1 MKASSPFLFFIIRF
15 VVLYSVLSII
25 YNLYLNQSL
34 SLDPITNLVAEI
46 VQKSLPFFGTQATL
60 SFTEMQS
67 ASFVYLTSDIPIVK
81 IIEGCNSISIII
93 LFIAFT
99 FSFYSGFSRTFIF
112 ALLGSI
118 SIFALNIL
126 RIDLFIIGLQ
136 HYPEYRSLLHD
147 ILFPIS
153 IYGFVLLLWLVWI
166 FKISRKKQAHEK

>member
-67 ASFVYLTSDIPIVK
+67 ASFVYLTSDIPFVK

>member
-15 VVLYSVLSII
+15 VVLYGALSII
-25 YNLYLNQSL
+25 YNLYLNQNL

-67 ASFVYLTSDIPIVK
+67 AAFVYLTSDIPIVK

-153 IYGFVLLLWLVWI
+153 IYGFVLLLWLVWV
-166 FKISRKKQAHEK
+166 FKISRKKTST